1 MFSIENVLSSRYPQ
15 LPQKNPRAYSSLV
28 TLLRFV
34 FKESEFHHFAQR
46 YPTLKGFDFV
56 EQVLEHFGFA
66 TTVSDR
72 ELERIPAWGRVVII
86 SNHPIGSLDG
96 LALLKMVGQVRRDV
110 KIVAND
116 VLQHLAPLQSLL
128 LPVDNMGQQ
137 TRRDNIRAIDTH
149 LQAEGAVI
157 IFPAGEVSRIS
168 AQGVRDSKWNSG
180 FLRFASKAQAPI
192 LPVCIDAHNSIFFYG
207 LSMVAKPLST
217 LWLVREMFKHTNRTV
232 RIHIGHP
239 IAHETYAAVA
249 GDWALRTKLFKRHV
263 YKVAKGREASCFRS
277 RTQSIAHPEDR
288 QTLKHALRQ
297 CPLLGTT
304 REGLHIRLYQFAE
317 DSSVMRELGRLREI
331 SFRAVGEGTGR
342 RRDSDI
348 HDRDYEH
355 ILLWDDEAL
364 EIVGSYRL
372 RQVVQASL
380 SGATLD
386 MSIPARLAQCTDG
399 LYSHT
404 LFAYQAQALPYLEHG
419 VELGRSFVQPR
430 YWRQNGLDLLWRGI
444 GAYLLQHPHVRY
456 LFGPVSI
463 SNRFPPLAQALLSSF
478 YSHYYPSQHTIAIA
492 RTPLHWPATEGLPD
506 WNTMDYRQGLLTLKN
521 ALGQMGLSI
530 PPLFKQYTDVCEDGG
545 VQFVD
550 FNTDAAFAHCVD
562 GLVVVDLNYL
572 KANRRKRYMGEA
584 IADATQ
590 TKQPTAMPL

>member
-46 YPTLKGFDFV
+46 YPKLKGFDFV

-72 ELERIPAWGRVVII
+72 ELEHIPVWGRVVII

-116 VLQHLAPLQSLL
+116 VLQHLEPLKSLL

-137 TRRDNIRAIDTH
+137 TRRDNIRAIEAH
-149 LQAEGAVI
+149 LHDEGAVI
-157 IFPAGEVSRIS
+157 VFPAGEVSRVGP
-168 AQGVRDSKWNSG
+168 QGVRDSKWNSG

-192 LPVCIDAHNSIFFYG
+192 LPLFIDAHNSVFFYG

-217 LWLVREMFKHTNRTV
+217 MWLVREMFKHTNRTV
-232 RIHIGHP
+232 RIHIGRS
-239 IAHETYAAVA
+239 IAYDTYGALP
-249 GDWALRTKLFKRHV
+249 GDWALRTKLFKEHV
-263 YKVAKGREASCFRS
+263 YKVAKGRESSCFRS
-277 RTQSIAHPEDR
+277 NAQSIAHPEDR
-288 QTLKHALRQ
+288 QTLKLALRQ

-304 REGLHIRLYQFAE
+304 RDGLHIRLYQFEE

-342 RRDSDI
+342 RRDSDV
-348 HDRDYEH
+348 HDSHYEH
-355 ILLWDDEAL
+355 IVLWDDDAL

-372 RQVVQASL
+372 RKVAQAAAIAASL
-380 SGATLD
+380 SEARTG
-386 MSIPARLAQCTDG
+386 PAEAQPDSAAQLSALTKD
-399 LYSHT
+399 LYSQT
-404 LFAYQAQALPYLEHG
+404 LFDYQTEALPYLEQG
-419 VELGRSFVQPR
+419 IELGRSFVQPR

-444 GAYLLQHPHVRY
+444 GAYLQKHPEVRY

-463 SNRFPPLAQALLSSF
+463 SRRFPPLAQALLSSF
-478 YSHYYPSQHTIAIA
+478 YCHYYPKKHPLAHA
-492 RTPLHWPATEGLPD
+492 RMPLQLPVMDGLPD
-506 WNTMDYRQGLLTLKN
+506 WSSMDYRQGLVSLKT

-530 PPLFKQYTDVCEDGG
+530 PPLFKQYTEVYEDGG
-545 VQFVD
+545 VQFID
-550 FNTDAAFAHCVD
+550 FNIDAQFADCVD
-562 GLVVVDLNYL
+562 GLVLADLHYL
-572 KANRRKRYMGEA
+572 KANRRKRYMGDEA
-584 IADATQ
+584 CAAG
-590 TKQPTAMPL
+590 